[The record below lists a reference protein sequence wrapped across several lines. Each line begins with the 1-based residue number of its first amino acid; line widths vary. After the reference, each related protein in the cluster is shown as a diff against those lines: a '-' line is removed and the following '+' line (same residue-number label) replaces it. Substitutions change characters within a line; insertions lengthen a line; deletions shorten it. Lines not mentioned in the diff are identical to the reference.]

1 MDHTIALIRKSHDG
15 DKKAREQ
22 IVEENVGLIWC
33 VVKRFS
39 GRGAEA
45 EDLFQIGSIGL
56 LKAIDKFDLSYD
68 VKFSTYAVPMISG
81 EIRRFLRDDGMIKVS
96 RSLKELSWKSLQTR
110 EKLTDRLG
118 REPTVEELST
128 EMGVDKEE
136 LVQAMEAGSEV
147 DSLYRPIHQKEGS
160 ELRLLDK
167 IEEKERREEGEGKG
181 KKREGQRGTGRPK
194 EWIVQRVLSLLIDF
208 DWTIGH
214 SLLRFLVEREVDD
227 ILALEQSSV
236 FLCRNQELRIDLIL
250 SIAKGHFREEGI
262 RDKIFRRRSTFRG
275 QILSHGIFT
284 AFLRLEHPD
293 DDVVARIVQ
302 DSGKKVN
309 SQGLGQILSGAEER
323 DKSRGDQ
330 DLSFFLRKATGD
342 QSVGKEGEIPR
353 LKSRDDS
360 IADSFLLGK
369 DERPRGRQG
378 ERRSFFRREGD
389 IPVP

>member
-22 IVEENVGLIWC
+22 LVEENVGLIWC

-39 GRGAEA
+39 GRGAEM

-160 ELRLLDK
+160 EIRLLDK
-167 IEEKERREEGEGKG
+167 IEEKERREEG
-181 KKREGQRGTGRPK
+181 
-194 EWIVQRVLSLLIDF
+194 
-208 DWTIGH
+208 
-214 SLLRFLVEREVDD
+214 
-227 ILALEQSSV
+227 ILDRMLLEQ
-236 FLCRNQELRIDLIL
+236 LLETLAPQERQLIYLRYFAGRTQANVGEKMGISQVQVSRMEKKIL
-250 SIAKGHFREEGI
+250 ENMR
-262 RDKIFRRRSTFRG
+262 KIC
-275 QILSHGIFT
+275 
-284 AFLRLEHPD
+284 E
-293 DDVVARIVQ
+293 
-302 DSGKKVN
+302 K
-309 SQGLGQILSGAEER
+309 
-323 DKSRGDQ
+323 
-330 DLSFFLRKATGD
+330 
-342 QSVGKEGEIPR
+342 
-353 LKSRDDS
+353 
-360 IADSFLLGK
+360 
-369 DERPRGRQG
+369 
-378 ERRSFFRREGD
+378 
-389 IPVP
+389 